1 MLYFLIVIISMII
14 IYAVT
19 ISLSLTIGFFSL
31 KEALLGPILTNFYTI
46 LVLAIVSGIYRL
58 CIPVKKINFNLKI
71 FNVSEK
77 QYNFLKKLKISKWK
91 DKVPELGKM
100 GNFPKKNILSF
111 ETSYL
116 KTFLQET
123 CFAEFMHLSTGI
135 FSFAILFFVRAKA
148 LVYVLPVLMVN
159 FVLHLLPSLI
169 QKYVRFK
176 LLKVYNYKLSKEK
189 NNLQSTV

>member
-1 MLYFLIVIISMII
+1 MAL

-19 ISLSLTIGFFSL
+19 ISLSLSVGFFSL
-31 KEALLGPILTNFYTI
+31 KEALLGPILTNLYTI

-58 CIPVKKINFNLKI
+58 CIPIKKINFNLKI
-71 FNVSEK
+71 FNVSER

-91 DKVPELGKM
+91 DKIPELGKM

-111 ETSYL
+111 ETAYL

-123 CFAEFMHLSTGI
+123 CFAEFMHLSTG
-135 FSFAILFFVRAKA
+135 FFAFVILFFVRAKA
-148 LVYVLPVLMVN
+148 LVYVLPVLIVN

-176 LLKVYNYKLSKEK
+176 LLKVYNYKLAKEEK
-189 NNLQSTV
+189 ILQTAVEK